1 VFHVNA
7 WGLPFTCTMIGATQ
21 VHPGPHLDAESLCE
35 LFVGEHVT
43 YTAGVPTIWL
53 GLLRRLDERPK
64 DYDLSRLRLLVVGGS
79 AAPKSM
85 IRGFEE
91 RHGLRVLHAWGM
103 TETTPLGVVS
113 SLMSDLEQ
121 ADVETRF
128 SYRAKQG
135 YPVPLVEIRARNDAG
150 DEVPWDGKSM
160 GELEVRGPWVAR
172 AYYRSPDSADRFT
185 PDGWF
190 RTGDV
195 VTIDSRGYVEI
206 QDRSKDLIKSGGEW
220 ISSVALENA
229 LMGHPAVAEAAVIA
243 VPHARWQERPLAVV
257 TALESA
263 LDALATDAATRVAL
277 LRGAGPRGFSAGA
290 DIAEFPAL
298 LEPNADTRGEGIQR
312 LADRVEAFPKPLIVA
327 IHGFCMGGGLEIA
340 LACDIRI
347 AAEDARIGLP
357 EVRIGILPGGG
368 GTQRL
373 PRAVGLGRARL
384 MIFSGEPISGR
395 RAAEWGLVE
404 EAVGPAEVF
413 DRAAGIARTLAAQSP
428 HALAVIKVLLRETS
442 GAPLRDG
449 LRTETA
455 AFARLLAHPDAREGI
470 AAFLGKREPRW
481 TTQADGHADA

>member
-1 VFHVNA
+1 VNA

-53 GLLRRLDERPK
+53 GLLRRLDERPR

-85 IRGFEE
+85 IRGFDE

-103 TETTPLGVVS
+103 TEMTPLGVVS
-113 SLMSDLEQ
+113 SLMSDLED
-121 ADVETRF
+121 ADVDTRF
-128 SYRAKQG
+128 AYRAKQG
-135 YPVPLVEIRARNDAG
+135 YPVPLVEIRARDDAG
-150 DEVPWDGKSM
+150 HEVPWDGKSM

-229 LMGHPAVAEAAVIA
+229 LMGHPAVAEAAGPPVNA
-243 VPHARWQERPLAVV
+243 MSRAVV

-263 LDALATDAATRVAL
+263 LDALATDATTHVAL

-290 DIAEFPAL
+290 DISEFPAL

-312 LADRVEAFPKPLIVA
+312 LADRIEAFPKPLIVA

-347 AAEDARIGLP
+347 AAEDARIALP
-357 EVRIGILPGGG
+357 
-368 GTQRL
+368 
-373 PRAVGLGRARL
+373 
-384 MIFSGEPISGR
+384 
-395 RAAEWGLVE
+395 
-404 EAVGPAEVF
+404 
-413 DRAAGIARTLAAQSP
+413 
-428 HALAVIKVLLRETS
+428 
-442 GAPLRDG
+442 
-449 LRTETA
+449 
-455 AFARLLAHPDAREGI
+455 
-470 AAFLGKREPRW
+470 
-481 TTQADGHADA
+481 